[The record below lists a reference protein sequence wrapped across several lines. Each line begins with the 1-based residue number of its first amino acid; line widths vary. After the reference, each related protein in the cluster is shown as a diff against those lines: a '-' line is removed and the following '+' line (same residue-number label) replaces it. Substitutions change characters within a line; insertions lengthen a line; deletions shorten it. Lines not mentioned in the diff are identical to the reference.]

1 MQQCKYEIF
10 LAEQAVS
17 GTRETAQC
25 DRQCRNK
32 WLFHL
37 NKQLLKA
44 LDNATMQNIR
54 ENMSSQS
61 S

>member
-37 NKQLLKA
+37 NEQLLKV
-44 LDNATMQNIR
+44 LDNRAR
-54 ENMSSQS
+54 KR
-61 S
+61 